1 MDEIKRSLQKERVA
15 KLDAFEKLD
24 AMRVEMKTLEG
35 KDSVKNDLWK
45 DKCKEL
51 YDICRE
57 LEQEN
62 DGLKGQT
69 KDLHLQMQNQ
79 K

>member
-1 MDEIKRSLQKERVA
+1 
-15 KLDAFEKLD
+15 
-24 AMRVEMKTLEG
+24 MRVEMKAMEG

-51 YDICRE
+51 YEICRE

-62 DGLKGQT
+62 VTVKSTLM
-69 KDLHLQMQNQ
+69 DL
-79 K
+79 

>member
-1 MDEIKRSLQKERVA
+1 MLTERLA
-15 KLDAFEKLD
+15 KTQAFEKLD
-24 AMRVEMKTLEG
+24 AMRVEMKALEG

-57 LEQEN
+57 LENEN
-62 DGLKGQT
+62 LNLKN
-69 KDLHLQMQNQ
+69 KMMEV
-79 K
+79 

>member
-1 MDEIKRSLQKERVA
+1 
-15 KLDAFEKLD
+15 
-24 AMRVEMKTLEG
+24 MRVEMKAMEG

-62 DGLKGQT
+62 TSVKQSLM
-69 KDLHLQMQNQ
+69 DLQGTYHRVAQEN
-79 K
+79 